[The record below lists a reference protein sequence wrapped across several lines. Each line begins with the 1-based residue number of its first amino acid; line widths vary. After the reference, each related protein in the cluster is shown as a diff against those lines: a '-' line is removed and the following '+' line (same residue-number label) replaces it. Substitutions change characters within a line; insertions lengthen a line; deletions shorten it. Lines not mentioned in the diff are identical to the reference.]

1 MSRSVDRLRVMVAD
15 DHVMMVQALLVAL
28 SREDDID
35 VVGTAGTVA
44 ETVSRVAET
53 APDVLLVDYH
63 LPDGTGAEAV
73 RRLAEPRPKV
83 VFLSADRSDDA
94 VLAALDAGACGYLVK
109 SEPLDRLVSAVRR
122 AHEGEILLQ
131 PAELVSLLAR
141 QRERTR
147 QEAVRRQVAESLT
160 AREQEILHLMARGLD
175 NRAIAESLHLALATV
190 RWYVQI
196 LLEKLEVHSK
206 LGAVARAAE
215 LGIVERSGAGRPLC
229 AVGPWLGVVL
239 RRGGAACG
247 RALGWRRLDDAAAV
261 LAALP
266 AGADD
271 RCRAGPIETGTG
283 PPGPG
288 ATVVL
293 SVEYREGSLPAQ
305 HAMVNDLHAMVILHD
320 VLREDAR
327 TGPHRET

>member
-1 MSRSVDRLRVMVAD
+1 MSTSVDRLRVMVAD

-73 RRLAEPRPKV
+73 RQLAEPRPKV

-147 QEAVRRQVAESLT
+147 QEAVRRQITESLT
-160 AREQEILHLMARGLD
+160 AREQEILQLMARGLD

-215 LGIVERSGAGRPLC
+215 LGLVER
-229 AVGPWLGVVL
+229 
-239 RRGGAACG
+239 
-247 RALGWRRLDDAAAV
+247 
-261 LAALP
+261 
-266 AGADD
+266 
-271 RCRAGPIETGTG
+271 
-283 PPGPG
+283 
-288 ATVVL
+288 
-293 SVEYREGSLPAQ
+293 
-305 HAMVNDLHAMVILHD
+305 
-320 VLREDAR
+320 
-327 TGPHRET
+327 

>member
-206 LGAVARAAE
+206 LGAVVRAAE
-215 LGIVERSGAGRPLC
+215 LGLVER
-229 AVGPWLGVVL
+229 
-239 RRGGAACG
+239 
-247 RALGWRRLDDAAAV
+247 
-261 LAALP
+261 
-266 AGADD
+266 
-271 RCRAGPIETGTG
+271 
-283 PPGPG
+283 
-288 ATVVL
+288 
-293 SVEYREGSLPAQ
+293 
-305 HAMVNDLHAMVILHD
+305 
-320 VLREDAR
+320 
-327 TGPHRET
+327 

>member
-35 VVGTAGTVA
+35 VVGTARTVE

-73 RRLAEPRPKV
+73 RRLAEPRPKI
-83 VFLSADRSDDA
+83 VFLSADRSDEA
-94 VLAALDAGACGYLVK
+94 VLAALDVGACGYLVK

-122 AHEGEILLQ
+122 AHDGEILLQ

-147 QEAVRRQVAESLT
+147 QEAARKQVAESLT
-160 AREQEILHLMARGLD
+160 AREQEVLQLMARGLD

-215 LGIVERSGAGRPLC
+215 LGLVER
-229 AVGPWLGVVL
+229 
-239 RRGGAACG
+239 
-247 RALGWRRLDDAAAV
+247 
-261 LAALP
+261 
-266 AGADD
+266 
-271 RCRAGPIETGTG
+271 
-283 PPGPG
+283 
-288 ATVVL
+288 
-293 SVEYREGSLPAQ
+293 
-305 HAMVNDLHAMVILHD
+305 
-320 VLREDAR
+320 
-327 TGPHRET
+327 